1 MHLSLVT
8 IFILISSCSFQ
19 SRPPLS
25 DVQKDLQERNQ
36 IVQSYASIEG
46 TYAGELYIR
55 SQQRTIGA
63 KLVVAYREVA
73 VGSDND
79 GQIRYRPRLF
89 ARLSRPEMFLYD
101 IKLEGVYEP
110 LTGDITLTSPV
121 GDKESYFL
129 RTRLVDGQIK
139 GELRLNAQI
148 LGTLAVKFE
157 SSELSDDIN
166 DQEEVNRLIVHEL
179 KKISGAYRA
188 RVTPDEFFDNLI
200 SFPAFNPETFNLI
213 LVEARGQMPQLVLY
227 YRKSREFLV
236 VQARVEYRPDLQ
248 PAQIR
253 FESPRGGPGQ
263 ETFTFNGFLNR
274 GKIEGEIVYPT
285 FRGRLVADQIPK
297 AKRQ

>member
-1 MHLSLVT
+1 MLKVC
-8 IFILISSCSFQ
+8 LIALLLYSCSFQ

-25 DVQKDLQERNQ
+25 DVQKDLDERNQ

-46 TYAGELYIR
+46 TYVGELNIK
-55 SQQRTIGA
+55 SQSRIVGA
-63 KLVVAYREVA
+63 KLAITYREVA

-110 LTGDITLTSPV
+110 LTGDLTLSSPP
-121 GDKESYFL
+121 GDKESYFF
-129 RTRLVDGQIK
+129 RTRINNGQIT
-139 GELRLNAQI
+139 GDLRINAQI
-148 LGTLAVKFE
+148 LGSLNVKFQ
-157 SSELSDDIN
+157 SSDLSDDVN
-166 DQEEVNRLIVHEL
+166 DQEEVNRLIAHEL

-188 RVTPDEFFDNLI
+188 RVTPDEFFDQLI

-213 LVEARGQMPQLVLY
+213 LVESRDQMPQLFLY

-253 FESPRGGPGQ
+253 FETPRGGPGQ

-285 FRGRLVADQIPK
+285 FRGRLVAEQIPK